1 MLIIKFRID
10 TTLNL
15 AIFMRHGQ
23 ADNNVNRVLVG
34 RHLESHL
41 TEQGKMQ
48 VKDTARLLKSMSISK
63 IYSSPVTRTIE
74 TTQIVGEE
82 LGLDYEI
89 DDRLYEIDLGKLAG
103 TNYDE
108 VLNKYGNLFLSFYMG
123 DDSVLSNHGVE
134 SFTAVKSRIRDL
146 LDQIMTRHNNHNVLL
161 VTHLDP
167 IKAAISYILDLKPES
182 LYKWHMR
189 NAALTI
195 LKQEFKTWSISAVN
209 FMGAQRY
216 LFE

>member
-1 MLIIKFRID
+1 
-10 TTLNL
+10 
-15 AIFMRHGQ
+15 MRHGQ
-23 ADNNVNRVLVG
+23 ADNNVNRILVG

-41 TEQGKMQ
+41 TEKGKMQ
-48 VKDTARLLKSMSISK
+48 VKETAKLLKSMSISK
-63 IYSSPVTRTIE
+63 IYSSPVTRAIE
-74 TTQIVGEE
+74 TTEIVGEE
-82 LGLDYEI
+82 LGLDYEV

-146 LDQIMTRHNNHNVLL
+146 LDQVMTRHNDHNILL

-195 LKQEFKTWSISAVN
+195 LRQEFKTWTISAVN

-216 LFE
+216 LYE

>member
-1 MLIIKFRID
+1 
-10 TTLNL
+10 LNL

-23 ADNNVNRVLVG
+23 ADNNVNRILVG

-41 TEQGKMQ
+41 TERGKMQ
-48 VKDTARLLKSMSISK
+48 VKETAKLLKNMSISK
-63 IYSSPVTRTIE
+63 IYSSPVIRAIE
-74 TTQIVGEE
+74 TTEIVGEE

-146 LDQIMTRHNNHNVLL
+146 LDQVMARHNDHNILL

-195 LKQEFKTWSISAVN
+195 LRQEFKTWTISAVN

-216 LFE
+216 LYE

>member
-1 MLIIKFRID
+1 M
-10 TTLNL
+10 NL

-182 LYKWHMR
+182 LFKWHMR

-195 LKQEFKTWSISAVN
+195 LKQEFKTWSLSAVN

-216 LFE
+216 LYE

>member
-1 MLIIKFRID
+1 
-10 TTLNL
+10 LNL

-23 ADNNVNRVLVG
+23 ADNNVNRILVG

-41 TEQGKMQ
+41 TEKGKMQ
-48 VKDTARLLKSMSISK
+48 VKETAKLLKSMSISK
-63 IYSSPVTRTIE
+63 IYSSPVTRAIE
-74 TTQIVGEE
+74 TTEIVGEE

-146 LDQIMTRHNNHNVLL
+146 LDQVMARHNDHNILL

-195 LKQEFKTWSISAVN
+195 LRQEFKTWTISAVN

-216 LFE
+216 LYE

>member
-1 MLIIKFRID
+1 
-10 TTLNL
+10 
-15 AIFMRHGQ
+15 MRHGQ

-41 TEQGKMQ
+41 TEKGQME
-48 VKDTARLLKSMSISK
+48 VKETAKLLKSMSISQ
-63 IYSSPVTRTIE
+63 IYSSPVTRALE

-134 SFTAVKSRIRDL
+134 SFTAVKSRVRDL
-146 LDQIMTRHNNHNVLL
+146 LDQVMVKHDNHNVLL

-209 FMGAQRY
+209 FMGAKRY
-216 LFE
+216 LYE

>member
-1 MLIIKFRID
+1 M
-10 TTLNL
+10 NL

-23 ADNNVNRVLVG
+23 ADNNVNRILVG

-41 TEQGKMQ
+41 TEKGKMQ
-48 VKDTARLLKSMSISK
+48 VKDTAQLLKSMSISK

-167 IKAAISYILDLKPES
+167 IKAAISYMLDLKPES

-209 FMGAQRY
+209 FMGAHRY
-216 LFE
+216 LYE

>member
-1 MLIIKFRID
+1 M
-10 TTLNL
+10 NL

-41 TEQGKMQ
+41 TEKGKMQ

-74 TTQIVGEE
+74 TAEIVGEE

>member
-1 MLIIKFRID
+1 
-10 TTLNL
+10 
-15 AIFMRHGQ
+15 MRHGQ
-23 ADNNVNRVLVG
+23 ADNNVNRILVG

-41 TEQGKMQ
+41 TEKGKTQ
-48 VKDTARLLKSMSISK
+48 VKETAKLLKSMSISK
-63 IYSSPVTRTIE
+63 IYSSPVTRAIE
-74 TTQIVGEE
+74 TTEIVGEE

-146 LDQIMTRHNNHNVLL
+146 LDQVMARHNDHNILL

-195 LKQEFKTWSISAVN
+195 LRQEFKTWTISAVN

-216 LFE
+216 LYE

>member
-1 MLIIKFRID
+1 
-10 TTLNL
+10 
-15 AIFMRHGQ
+15 MRHGQ

-41 TEQGKMQ
+41 TEKGQME
-48 VKDTARLLKSMSISK
+48 VKETAKLLKSMSISK
-63 IYSSPVTRTIE
+63 IYSSPVTRAIE

-146 LDQIMTRHNNHNVLL
+146 LDQVMARHNNHNVLL

-216 LFE
+216 LYE

>member
-1 MLIIKFRID
+1 
-10 TTLNL
+10 
-15 AIFMRHGQ
+15 MRHGQ

-34 RHLESHL
+34 RHIESHL
-41 TEQGKMQ
+41 TEKGRMQ
-48 VKDTARLLKSMSISK
+48 VKETAKLLKSMSISK

-74 TTQIVGEE
+74 TTEIVGEE

-89 DDRLYEIDLGKLAG
+89 DDRLYEIDLGRLAG

-146 LDQIMTRHNNHNVLL
+146 LDQIMARHNKQNVLL

-216 LFE
+216 LYE

>member
-1 MLIIKFRID
+1 
-10 TTLNL
+10 
-15 AIFMRHGQ
+15 MRHGQ
-23 ADNNVNRVLVG
+23 ADNNVNRILVG

-41 TEQGKMQ
+41 TTEGRLQ
-48 VKDTARLLKSMSISK
+48 VKDTAQLLKNMSISK
-63 IYSSPVTRTIE
+63 IYSSPVTRAIE
-74 TTQIVGEE
+74 TTQIVGKE

-123 DDSVLSNHGVE
+123 DDSVLTDHGVE
-134 SFTAVKSRIRDL
+134 SFISVKSRIKDL
-146 LDQIMTRHNNHNVLL
+146 LDQVMAKYSNHNVLL

-182 LYKWHMR
+182 LFKWHMR

-195 LKQEFKTWSISAVN
+195 LKQEFRMWSISAVN
-209 FMGAQRY
+209 FMGAKRY
-216 LFE
+216 LYD

>member
-23 ADNNVNRVLVG
+23 ADNNVNRILVG

-41 TEQGKMQ
+41 TEKGKMQ
-48 VKDTARLLKSMSISK
+48 VKETARLLKSMSISK
-63 IYSSPVTRTIE
+63 MYSSPVTRTIE
-74 TTQIVGEE
+74 TAQIVGEE
-82 LGLDYEI
+82 LELDYEI

-195 LKQEFKTWSISAVN
+195 LKQEFKTWSLSAVN

-216 LFE
+216 LYE

>member
-1 MLIIKFRID
+1 
-10 TTLNL
+10 
-15 AIFMRHGQ
+15 MRHGQ
-23 ADNNVNRVLVG
+23 ADNNVNRILVG

-41 TEQGKMQ
+41 TEKGKMQ
-48 VKDTARLLKSMSISK
+48 VKETAQLLKNMSISK

-108 VLNKYGNLFLSFYMG
+108 VINKYGNLFMSFYMG

-134 SFTAVKSRIRDL
+134 SFTAVKSRVRDL
-146 LDQIMTRHNNHNVLL
+146 LGQVMDRHNNHNVLL

-216 LFE
+216 LYE

>member
-1 MLIIKFRID
+1 M
-10 TTLNL
+10 NL

-34 RHLESHL
+34 RHIESHL
-41 TEQGKMQ
+41 TEKGRIQAKE
-48 VKDTARLLKSMSISK
+48 TAKLLKSMSISK
-63 IYSSPVTRTIE
+63 IYSSPVTRAIE
-74 TTQIVGEE
+74 TTEIVGEE

-89 DDRLYEIDLGKLAG
+89 DDRLYEIDLGRLAG

-134 SFTAVKSRIRDL
+134 SFTAVKSRVRDL
-146 LDQIMTRHNNHNVLL
+146 LDQIMARHNNKQQNVLL

-195 LKQEFKTWSISAVN
+195 LKQEFKSWSISAVN

-216 LFE
+216 LHE

>member
-1 MLIIKFRID
+1 
-10 TTLNL
+10 
-15 AIFMRHGQ
+15 MRHGQ

-41 TEQGKMQ
+41 TEKGQMQ
-48 VKDTARLLKSMSISK
+48 VKETAQLLKNMSISK
-63 IYSSPVTRTIE
+63 IYSSPVTRAIE

-82 LGLDYEI
+82 LCLDYEI

-134 SFTAVKSRIRDL
+134 SFTAVKSRVRDL
-146 LDQIMTRHNNHNVLL
+146 LDQVMAKHDNHNVLL

-209 FMGAQRY
+209 FMGAKRY
-216 LFE
+216 LYE

>member
-1 MLIIKFRID
+1 
-10 TTLNL
+10 
-15 AIFMRHGQ
+15 MRHGQ
-23 ADNNVNRVLVG
+23 ADNNVNRILVG

-41 TEQGKMQ
+41 TEQGRLQ
-48 VKDTARLLKSMSISK
+48 VRETAQLLKNMSISK
-63 IYSSPVTRTIE
+63 IFSSPVTRAIE
-74 TTQIVGEE
+74 TTHIVGEE

-123 DDSVLSNHGVE
+123 DDSVLTDHGVE
-134 SFTAVKSRIRDL
+134 PFIAVKSRIKDL
-146 LDQIMTRHNNHNVLL
+146 LDQIMARYSNHNVLL

-182 LYKWHMR
+182 LFKWHMR

-195 LKQEFKTWSISAVN
+195 LKQEFRMWSISAVN
-209 FMGAQRY
+209 FMGAKRY
-216 LFE
+216 LYD

>member
-1 MLIIKFRID
+1 M
-10 TTLNL
+10 NL

-41 TEQGKMQ
+41 TGKGQME
-48 VKDTARLLKSMSISK
+48 VKETAKLLKSMSISK
-63 IYSSPVTRTIE
+63 IYSSPVTRAIE

-146 LDQIMTRHNNHNVLL
+146 LDQVMARHNNHNVLL

-216 LFE
+216 LYE

>member
-1 MLIIKFRID
+1 
-10 TTLNL
+10 
-15 AIFMRHGQ
+15 MRHGQ

-41 TEQGKMQ
+41 TEKGQTQ
-48 VKDTARLLKSMSISK
+48 VKETAQLLKNMSISK
-63 IYSSPVTRTIE
+63 IYSSPVTRAIE

-134 SFTAVKSRIRDL
+134 SFTAVKSRVRDL
-146 LDQIMTRHNNHNVLL
+146 LDQVMAKHDNHNVLL

-216 LFE
+216 LHE

>member
-1 MLIIKFRID
+1 M
-10 TTLNL
+10 NL

-41 TEQGKMQ
+41 TEKGKMQ

-74 TTQIVGEE
+74 TAEIVGEE

-108 VLNKYGNLFLSFYMG
+108 ILNKYGNLFLSFYMG

>member
-1 MLIIKFRID
+1 M
-10 TTLNL
+10 NL

-23 ADNNVNRVLVG
+23 ADNNVNRILVG

-48 VKDTARLLKSMSISK
+48 VKDTARLLKNMSISK

-134 SFTAVKSRIRDL
+134 SFTAVKSRVRDL
-146 LDQIMTRHNNHNVLL
+146 LDQIMTRHNNQNVLL

-195 LKQEFKTWSISAVN
+195 LKQEFKTWSLSAVN

>member
-1 MLIIKFRID
+1 
-10 TTLNL
+10 
-15 AIFMRHGQ
+15 MRHGQ
-23 ADNNVNRVLVG
+23 ADNNVNRILVG

-41 TEQGKMQ
+41 TEKGKMQ
-48 VKDTARLLKSMSISK
+48 VKETARLLKSMSISK
-63 IYSSPVTRTIE
+63 MYSSPVTRTIE
-74 TTQIVGEE
+74 TAQIVGEE
-82 LGLDYEI
+82 LELDYEI

-195 LKQEFKTWSISAVN
+195 LKQEFKTWSLSAVN

-216 LFE
+216 LYE

>member
-1 MLIIKFRID
+1 M
-10 TTLNL
+10 NL

-41 TEQGKMQ
+41 TEKGQMQ
-48 VKDTARLLKSMSISK
+48 VKETAQLLKNMSISK
-63 IYSSPVTRTIE
+63 IYSSPVTRAIE

-146 LDQIMTRHNNHNVLL
+146 LDQVMARHNNHNVLL

-216 LFE
+216 LYE

>member
-1 MLIIKFRID
+1 
-10 TTLNL
+10 
-15 AIFMRHGQ
+15 MRHGQ

-41 TEQGKMQ
+41 TEKGQMQ
-48 VKDTARLLKSMSISK
+48 VKETAKLLKSMSISK
-63 IYSSPVTRTIE
+63 IYSSPVTRAIE

-146 LDQIMTRHNNHNVLL
+146 LDQVMARHDNHNVLL

-216 LFE
+216 LYE

>member
-1 MLIIKFRID
+1 
-10 TTLNL
+10 
-15 AIFMRHGQ
+15 MRHGQ
-23 ADNNVNRVLVG
+23 ADNNVNRILVG

-41 TEQGKMQ
+41 TEQGRLQ
-48 VKDTARLLKSMSISK
+48 VRETAQLLKHMSISK
-63 IYSSPVTRTIE
+63 IYSSPVTRAIE
-74 TTQIVGEE
+74 TTHIVGEE

-123 DDSVLSNHGVE
+123 DDSVLTDHGVE
-134 SFTAVKSRIRDL
+134 PFIAVKSRIKDL
-146 LDQIMTRHNNHNVLL
+146 LDQIMARYSNHNVLL

-182 LYKWHMR
+182 LFKWHMR

-195 LKQEFKTWSISAVN
+195 LKQEFRMWSISAVN
-209 FMGAQRY
+209 FMGSKRY
-216 LFE
+216 IYD

>member
-1 MLIIKFRID
+1 M
-10 TTLNL
+10 NL

-34 RHLESHL
+34 RHIESHL
-41 TEQGKMQ
+41 TEKGRLQ
-48 VKDTARLLKSMSISK
+48 VRETAKLLKSMSISK

-74 TTQIVGEE
+74 TTEIVGEE

-89 DDRLYEIDLGKLAG
+89 DDRLYEIDLGRLAG

-108 VLNKYGNLFLSFYMG
+108 VLSKYGNLFLSFYMG

-146 LDQIMTRHNNHNVLL
+146 LDQIMARHKKQNVLL

-216 LFE
+216 LHE

>member
-1 MLIIKFRID
+1 
-10 TTLNL
+10 
-15 AIFMRHGQ
+15 
-23 ADNNVNRVLVG
+23 
-34 RHLESHL
+34 
-41 TEQGKMQ
+41 
-48 VKDTARLLKSMSISK
+48 MSVSK
-63 IYSSPVTRTIE
+63 IYSSPVTRAIE

-123 DDSVLSNHGVE
+123 DDSVLTDHGVE
-134 SFTAVKSRIRDL
+134 SFISVKSRIKDL
-146 LDQIMTRHNNHNVLL
+146 LDQVISRHNNHNVLL

-182 LYKWHMR
+182 LFKWHMR

-195 LKQEFKTWSISAVN
+195 LKQEFRMWSISAVN
-209 FMGAQRY
+209 FMGAKRY
-216 LFE
+216 LYD

>member
-1 MLIIKFRID
+1 
-10 TTLNL
+10 
-15 AIFMRHGQ
+15 MRHGQ

-41 TEQGKMQ
+41 TEKGKMQ

-74 TTQIVGEE
+74 TAEIVGEE

>member
-1 MLIIKFRID
+1 M
-10 TTLNL
+10 NL

-23 ADNNVNRVLVG
+23 ADNNVNRILVG

-41 TEQGKMQ
+41 TEKGKMQ
-48 VKDTARLLKSMSISK
+48 VKETAKLLKSMSISK
-63 IYSSPVTRTIE
+63 IYSSPVTRAIE
-74 TTQIVGEE
+74 TTEIVGEE
-82 LGLDYEI
+82 LGLDYEV

-146 LDQIMTRHNNHNVLL
+146 LDQVMARHNDHNILL

-195 LKQEFKTWSISAVN
+195 LRQEFKTWTISAVN

-216 LFE
+216 LYE

>member
-1 MLIIKFRID
+1 
-10 TTLNL
+10 
-15 AIFMRHGQ
+15 MRHGQ

-41 TEQGKMQ
+41 TEKGQMQ
-48 VKDTARLLKSMSISK
+48 VKETAQLLKNMSISK
-63 IYSSPVTRTIE
+63 IYSSPVTRAIE

-146 LDQIMTRHNNHNVLL
+146 LDQVMARHDNHNVLL

-216 LFE
+216 LYE

>member
-1 MLIIKFRID
+1 
-10 TTLNL
+10 
-15 AIFMRHGQ
+15 MRHGQ
-23 ADNNVNRVLVG
+23 ADNNVNRILVG

-41 TEQGKMQ
+41 TEKGKMQ
-48 VKDTARLLKSMSISK
+48 VKETARLLKNMSISK

-182 LYKWHMR
+182 LFKWHMR

-195 LKQEFKTWSISAVN
+195 LKQEFKTWSLSAVN

-216 LFE
+216 LYE

>member
-1 MLIIKFRID
+1 
-10 TTLNL
+10 
-15 AIFMRHGQ
+15 MRHGQ

-74 TTQIVGEE
+74 TAQIVGEE

-134 SFTAVKSRIRDL
+134 SFTAVKSRVRDL
-146 LDQIMTRHNNHNVLL
+146 LDQIMTRHNNQNVLL

>member
-1 MLIIKFRID
+1 
-10 TTLNL
+10 LNL

-23 ADNNVNRVLVG
+23 ADNNVNRILVG

-41 TEQGKMQ
+41 TEKGKMQ
-48 VKDTARLLKSMSISK
+48 VKDTAQLLKSMSISK

-167 IKAAISYILDLKPES
+167 IKAAISYMLDLKPES

-209 FMGAQRY
+209 FMGAHRY
-216 LFE
+216 LYE

>member
-1 MLIIKFRID
+1 
-10 TTLNL
+10 LNL

-34 RHLESHL
+34 RHIESHL
-41 TEQGKMQ
+41 TEKGRMQ
-48 VKDTARLLKSMSISK
+48 AKETAKLLKSMSISK
-63 IYSSPVTRTIE
+63 IYSSPVTRAIE
-74 TTQIVGEE
+74 TTEIVGEE

-89 DDRLYEIDLGKLAG
+89 DDRLYEIDLGRLAG

-108 VLNKYGNLFLSFYMG
+108 ILNKYGNLFLSFYMG

-134 SFTAVKSRIRDL
+134 SFTAVKSRVRDL
-146 LDQIMTRHNNHNVLL
+146 LDQIMARHNNKQQNVLL

-216 LFE
+216 LHE

>member
-1 MLIIKFRID
+1 
-10 TTLNL
+10 
-15 AIFMRHGQ
+15 MRHGQ

-134 SFTAVKSRIRDL
+134 SFTAVKSRVRDL
-146 LDQIMTRHNNHNVLL
+146 LDQIMTRHSDHNVLL

>member
-1 MLIIKFRID
+1 
-10 TTLNL
+10 LNL

-23 ADNNVNRVLVG
+23 ADNNVNRILVG

-41 TEQGKMQ
+41 TEKGKLQ
-48 VKDTARLLKSMSISK
+48 VKDTAQLLKSMSISK

-146 LDQIMTRHNNHNVLL
+146 LDQVMTRHNNHNVLL

-167 IKAAISYILDLKPES
+167 IKAAISYMLDLKPES

-209 FMGAQRY
+209 FMGAHRY
-216 LFE
+216 LYE

>member
-1 MLIIKFRID
+1 
-10 TTLNL
+10 
-15 AIFMRHGQ
+15 MRHGQ
-23 ADNNVNRVLVG
+23 ADNNVNRILVG

-41 TEQGKMQ
+41 TKQGRLQ
-48 VKDTARLLKSMSISK
+48 VKETAQLLKNMSISK
-63 IYSSPVTRTIE
+63 IYSSPVTRAIE
-74 TTQIVGEE
+74 TTHIVGEE
-82 LGLDYEI
+82 LGLDFEI

-123 DDSVLSNHGVE
+123 DDSVLTDHGVE
-134 SFTAVKSRIRDL
+134 PFISVKSRIKDL
-146 LDQIMTRHNNHNVLL
+146 LDQIMARYSNHNVLL

-182 LYKWHMR
+182 LFKWHMR

-195 LKQEFKTWSISAVN
+195 LKQEFRMWSISAVN
-209 FMGAQRY
+209 FMGAKRY
-216 LFE
+216 IYD